1 MNISFKIAF
10 LKYIPVLSF
19 WLFFPGFFLYQ
30 ILINLSII
38 PAFLGG
44 YFGSVSAVLLPL
56 LVVVFLTNF
65 LRKPRLIGVLDSL
78 FLVLMLLI
86 VIVTLG
92 NYLLG
97 EMAGNYELLYWN
109 LSGVIFNLACY
120 LMAKLFDLEE
130 AKGRVLLP
138 VSFVLVSVLFFL
150 NLRNDAFSLLDSGI
164 KGAAT
169 YQGYGRSIVAISLI
183 LVAGYRQA
191 LVRAALI
198 SVTSIILLLVGSRS
212 DLLLYIGTVAAAY
225 YYITAGSAPRIF
237 LSIVTSLLIIS
248 ILLTNVELILPS
260 LKNTRLFDFVE
271 NGIFGSSS
279 GQARLELAAAGW
291 ANIIDNPVLGR
302 YGAYVKETGSIGSYP
317 HNLLSAW
324 LNLGIIGFFCYVLLI
339 GALLYKS
346 LRLVRIEI
354 NSLTLSS
361 LFFTIFVIAAFI
373 TSKDYLF
380 MFLGLSAGFTQSIYR
395 RRVS

>member
-1 MNISFKIAF
+1 MQKPVGQ
-10 LKYIPVLSF
+10 YIPVLSF
-19 WLFFPGFFLYQ
+19 WLFFPGFLLYQ

-44 YFGSVSAVLLPL
+44 YFGSVSAALLPL

-65 LRKPRLIGVLDSL
+65 FRIPRLIGILDSL

-97 EMAGNYELLYWN
+97 ETAGNYELLYWN
-109 LSGVIFNLACY
+109 LSGVILNLACY
-120 LMAKLFDLEE
+120 FMAKFFDLEGD
-130 AKGRVLLP
+130 KGRALLL
-138 VSFVLVSVLFFL
+138 VSFALVAFLFFL
-150 NLRNDAFSLLDSGI
+150 NLRNGAFSLLDSGI
-164 KGAAT
+164 EGTVT

-191 LVRAALI
+191 LVRAALF
-198 SVTSIILLLVGSRS
+198 SVTAIILLLVGSRS
-212 DLLLYIGTVAAAY
+212 DLLLYIGTVAAAF
-225 YYITAGSAPRIF
+225 YYIALRSAT
-237 LSIVTSLLIIS
+237 SILFYLFTSLFVIS
-248 ILLTNVELILPS
+248 VLFTNVELILPA
-260 LKNTRLFDFVE
+260 LENTRLSDFVK

-302 YGAYVKETGSIGSYP
+302 YGAYVRETGSIGSYP

-324 LNLGIIGFFCYVLLI
+324 LNLGIFGFLCYVLLI
-339 GALLYKS
+339 GALLFKS
-346 LRLVRIEI
+346 LRLVRIEY

-361 LFFTIFVIAAFI
+361 LFFTIFVISGFI
-373 TSKDYLF
+373 ASKDYLF

-395 RRVS
+395 PRVR